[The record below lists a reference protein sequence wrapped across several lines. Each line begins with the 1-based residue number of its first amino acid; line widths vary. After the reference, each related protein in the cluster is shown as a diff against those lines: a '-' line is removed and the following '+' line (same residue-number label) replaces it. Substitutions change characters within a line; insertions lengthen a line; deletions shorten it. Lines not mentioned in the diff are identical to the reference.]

1 MKTLIALMSVIVVL
15 ITANAYPQE
24 KGFQYIIDNGF
35 IDGLAGVCV
44 IERFIGVFHVVSTRS
59 GWEIVKF

>member
-1 MKTLIALMSVIVVL
+1 MSVIVVL